1 MATNYTINK
10 TFSAFGGL
18 NLRISDLLRSDN
30 FATVADNVAY
40 RKTGAMSKRKGYQ
53 ILAESKGGY
62 GITTFPDTDIESG
75 DVTEQ
80 LVAVDDNLWKVEDD
94 SFTITYSGS
103 DTAYFDLFVD
113 TDNKFKFEMYDNGAQ
128 VLSYDLGTGKELSF
142 ITLGNLITQI
152 NAISNFT
159 ASGTLTT
166 ESAAFIP
173 VALGTTIS
181 SSGTNV
187 AFQKWTQIDTAS
199 AITDPFSTFYAARNN
214 ADFENASFAIV
225 NNILYI
231 STGYDTLQ
239 KYDSLRVYKAGLP
252 APASAA
258 SVSKLGSGSLTGT
271 YKYRYF
277 YRHIDAKGNVV
288 EGNATAETET
298 TLSSEDARLTLQ
310 NLQAN
315 TGFNTSQ
322 AVVNGA
328 QSGVSTITVDS
339 GHTILVGD
347 KVYFYD
353 GSASEYTTRN
363 VTAVTA
369 TTIVV
374 DGAIVDVAD
383 DDIINPQLKIVVLRT
398 VDGGT
403 LFYEIAE
410 LVNDSANATQTYDD
424 SAADSTLVIEF
435 VDPAKPRDLPPKGK
449 YIDVWRNTLIITG
462 NRENPNLVY
471 FSDIDG
477 AEYFP
482 ALTNNFI
489 IESNDGS
496 KNSGIRSLDN
506 ILYVF
511 KKNSIAGITG
521 DLALNQFQ
529 VDIVNKQGI
538 GCAAHATLAEIENE
552 VWFLSEFGIYSIS
565 QSGLQKRSE
574 NIDPKFNQPNSLNF
588 NRAVAFYWIDNDQY
602 LIYLPQTAT
611 SSGNIYYTENS
622 ELYAYDTFRQAWT
635 QWKNLDI
642 GGGIADLNGRVYFQS
657 KEIDSGSNQ
666 VHYLKRFHNDGVSQD
681 YCDHESPISF
691 TYKSNWET
699 LGEPSLFKKFLRI
712 KVHSLDA
719 SLNNFESE
727 GFVLNVSTE
736 HDYVISTVSSLI
748 LDFTGGAEGWGIS
761 PWDGFPWGEDR
772 LSSLK
777 SKLASQKAKS
787 LRTVLENNELAT
799 NILISG
805 YEYEVAVP
813 YQMRI
818 KE

>member
-80 LVAVDDNLWKVEDD
+80 LIAVDDNLWKVEDD

-173 VALGTTIS
+173 VASGTTIS

-328 QSGVSTITVDS
+328 QSGVNTITVDS

-374 DGAIVDVAD
+374 DGAIS
-383 DDIINPQLKIVVLRT
+383 R
-398 VDGGT
+398 
-403 LFYEIAE
+403 
-410 LVNDSANATQTYDD
+410 
-424 SAADSTLVIEF
+424 
-435 VDPAKPRDLPPKGK
+435 
-449 YIDVWRNTLIITG
+449 
-462 NRENPNLVY
+462 
-471 FSDIDG
+471 
-477 AEYFP
+477 
-482 ALTNNFI
+482 
-489 IESNDGS
+489 
-496 KNSGIRSLDN
+496 RS
-506 ILYVF
+506 
-511 KKNSIAGITG
+511 
-521 DLALNQFQ
+521 
-529 VDIVNKQGI
+529 
-538 GCAAHATLAEIENE
+538 
-552 VWFLSEFGIYSIS
+552 
-565 QSGLQKRSE
+565 
-574 NIDPKFNQPNSLNF
+574 
-588 NRAVAFYWIDNDQY
+588 
-602 LIYLPQTAT
+602 
-611 SSGNIYYTENS
+611 
-622 ELYAYDTFRQAWT
+622 
-635 QWKNLDI
+635 
-642 GGGIADLNGRVYFQS
+642 
-657 KEIDSGSNQ
+657 
-666 VHYLKRFHNDGVSQD
+666 
-681 YCDHESPISF
+681 
-691 TYKSNWET
+691 
-699 LGEPSLFKKFLRI
+699 
-712 KVHSLDA
+712 
-719 SLNNFESE
+719 
-727 GFVLNVSTE
+727 
-736 HDYVISTVSSLI
+736 
-748 LDFTGGAEGWGIS
+748 
-761 PWDGFPWGEDR
+761 
-772 LSSLK
+772 
-777 SKLASQKAKS
+777 
-787 LRTVLENNELAT
+787 
-799 NILISG
+799 
-805 YEYEVAVP
+805 
-813 YQMRI
+813 
-818 KE
+818 